1 MKQLL
6 FGAITNAV
14 LLAIAI
20 SAVRLWLNGLEKRL
34 RENICELKDEDKELW
49 NAINAH
55 GHKGL
60 DVNGSRVTR

>member
-1 MKQLL
+1 MKQLII
-6 FGAITNAV
+6 GAVTNAI

-34 RENICELKDEDKELW
+34 KENIGELKDEDKDLW
-49 NAINAH
+49 AALNNH

-60 DVNGSRVTR
+60 DQNGSRLTR